1 MQQPAPRNRLAFV
14 ALAASLAGFLCLPL
28 VGSIV
33 GIVCGVIARRRPV
46 HRSVAVAAIALGAVA
61 PLAYW
66 PVVLFV
72 AARVR
77 GFVQYERTLG
87 GGYEILGRAC
97 EFRGDNG
104 RWPVDAVECFGAE
117 IPPFDAWG
125 TPLALRVEGE
135 DGSAE
140 LFVWSAGRDRAWDT
154 GDDWVVSAIP
164 VDAAKK
170 RGLREKP

>member
-14 ALAASLAGFLCLPL
+14 ALAAALSGFVCLPL
-28 VGSIV
+28 VGSVV
-33 GIVCGVIARRRPV
+33 GILCGLIARRRRV
-46 HRSVAVAAIALGAVA
+46 YRSVATAAVALGVVA
-61 PLAYW
+61 PFMYW
-66 PVVLFV
+66 PVVLFA

-77 GFVQYERTLG
+77 GLVQYQRTLG

-97 EFRGDNG
+97 EFRGDNR

-135 DGSAE
+135 GGSAE

-164 VDAAKK
+164 VNAAK
-170 RGLREKP
+170 RHGLRGKP